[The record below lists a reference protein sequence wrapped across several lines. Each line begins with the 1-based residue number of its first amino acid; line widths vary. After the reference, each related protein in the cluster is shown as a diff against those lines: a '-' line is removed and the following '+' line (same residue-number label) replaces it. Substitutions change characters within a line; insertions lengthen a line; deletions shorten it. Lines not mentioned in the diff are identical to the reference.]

1 MAFFHFHLPIQCAPL
16 QASVGGWLY
25 TCNVVSKPHCGQGDN
40 DEVGWFQQGPLLH
53 LLKNEDWQR
62 NKEHATQQDGQ
73 DSWDHTHDGGT
84 NSPFL
89 SEKDNQLVP
98 WIYSLYIKDGRGD
111 VMSLICLWSH
121 ILSLEFSLFAISS
134 LAFWNQTSWTRF
146 GSDWETSLPSYADS
160 ESSPIL
166 SHFWHWSDP
175 KYTK

>member
-1 MAFFHFHLPIQCAPL
+1 MAFFHFHFPILCAPL
-16 QASVGGWLY
+16 QTSVGGWLY
-25 TCNVVSKPHCGQGDN
+25 TCNIVSKPHCGQGDN
-40 DEVGWFQQGPLLH
+40 HEVGWFQQGPLLH

-62 NKEHATQQDGQ
+62 NKEHTTQQDGQ

-111 VMSLICLWSH
+111 VMSLISLWSH
-121 ILSLEFSLFAISS
+121 FLSLEFSLFGHLLFSV
-134 LAFWNQTSWTRF
+134 LKPDVMNEVWVRLRN
-146 GSDWETSLPSYADS
+146 LPSYADS
-160 ESSPIL
+160 ESYPIL